1 MQTLA
6 FIAVECIIILEKKG
20 TTRMN
25 IAYFDC
31 YAGAGGDMIVAAMLD
46 AGVDRNDL
54 IGQLNSLPIGPVQY
68 HVESVMR
75 KGISATGFEPRVS
88 SASPASDWDEHGH
101 SHPHNHGHSHSHHTH
116 EHPAHSHTP
125 SSHAHRSLSDI
136 RGLIH
141 SSAISP
147 AAKDNAVAIFNNLG
161 RVEAAIHNKSMDEIH
176 FHEVGA
182 VDSIVDIVA
191 ACVCFDALKI
201 EKVFCSPLAVGS
213 GTIRCAHGILPVP
226 APATAELLRQAKA
239 PMLSGPGD
247 FELLTPTAAAILTH
261 FTSAYGPMPA
271 MTLSKI
277 GYGAGSRD
285 TQDFPNVLRVV
296 IGQMTTA
303 SADGDSVTLLECN
316 IDDAPAEQV
325 GHAMEGLLKSG
336 ALDVFTSPIQMK
348 HNRPAI
354 LLSVLCE
361 PSKTAELEGMIFR
374 QGLTLGIRRQT
385 LQRSILPRE
394 FKTIDTAYGPIRL
407 KIGNYQGQ
415 KVFLK
420 PEYADCVA
428 AAEKHQVS
436 WAQVWQE
443 TLRKS
448 QG

>member
-1 MQTLA
+1 
-6 FIAVECIIILEKKG
+6 
-20 TTRMN
+20 MN

-31 YAGAGGDMIVAAMLD
+31 FAGAGGDMIVAAMLD
-46 AGVDRNDL
+46 AGADRNDL
-54 IGQLNSLPIGPVQY
+54 IRQLNSLSIGPLQFRI
-68 HVESVMR
+68 ESVMR
-75 KGISATGFEPRVS
+75 KEISATGFEPRIPS
-88 SASPASDWDEHGH
+88 ISGASDWEDHGH
-101 SHPHNHGHSHSHHTH
+101 SHPHDHGHPHSHHTH
-116 EHPAHSHTP
+116 EHSAP
-125 SSHAHRSLSDI
+125 SHAPCSHSHRSLSDI
-136 RGLIH
+136 GGLIRNC
-141 SSAISP
+141 SISTT
-147 AAKDNAVAIFNNLG
+147 AKENALAIFNNLG
-161 RVEAAIHNKSMDEIH
+161 RVEAAIHKKSIDEIH

-191 ACVCFDALKI
+191 ACVCLDALKI

-226 APATAELLRQAKA
+226 APATAELLRQASA

-261 FTSAYGPMPA
+261 FASAYGPMPA
-271 MTLSKI
+271 MTVAKI

-285 TQDFPNVLRVV
+285 AQDFPNVLRVV
-296 IGQMTTA
+296 IGQTA
-303 SADGDSVTLLECN
+303 ADSTDSDSVTLLRCN

-325 GHAMEGLLKSG
+325 GHAMDTLLKNG
-336 ALDVFTSPIQMK
+336 ALDVFTTPIQMK
-348 HNRPAI
+348 HNRPAV

-361 PSKTAELEGMIFR
+361 PSKVAELEGMIFR
-374 QGLTLGIRRQT
+374 QGLTLGIRKQT

-407 KIGNYQGQ
+407 KIGHYQGQ
-415 KVFLK
+415 QVFLK

-443 TLRKS
+443 ALRKS